1 MGNKA
6 SKGKNPNDLNLD
18 IETQAGQGAKH
29 QTEKQIQTGQ
39 NITNQSEKQIR
50 TGLSSKHQSKKQMRT
65 GLSSK
70 TQSQKQIQTGLSS
83 KTQKGGLQIPDSQQ
97 IQQLQLY
104 KKPDQEKIGE
114 GEYAIV
120 YKKNNQKVVRKV
132 PKLTRSKGIASTITK
147 LRKLQNTFQEIRNRS
162 QTGENISSFIIAE
175 NEIRNYDY
183 INEHDEIKDYFPSK
197 IESIGIVPYIEF
209 LEGYITFK
217 DFIKNPEINRRTK
230 KTLMKEIVRILQKL
244 HDNGFY
250 HRDLYSLENIMIL
263 PNSQD
268 TYDVKFIDLGL
279 SLNNDSIQKCS
290 QNELNLFFTRHN
302 PHFVGVSY
310 SDSVGSLLSDFQR
323 NSSEKTLAISS
334 KILKDADL
342 CMFLVCCQYFLNDGE
357 KDFSTHVRTKESI
370 LRIRNYDD
378 LSSQDIN
385 SIIDYTIV

>member
-120 YKKNNQKVVRKV
+120 Y
-132 PKLTRSKGIASTITK
+132 
-147 LRKLQNTFQEIRNRS
+147 
-162 QTGENISSFIIAE
+162 
-175 NEIRNYDY
+175 
-183 INEHDEIKDYFPSK
+183 
-197 IESIGIVPYIEF
+197 
-209 LEGYITFK
+209 
-217 DFIKNPEINRRTK
+217 
-230 KTLMKEIVRILQKL
+230 
-244 HDNGFY
+244 
-250 HRDLYSLENIMIL
+250 
-263 PNSQD
+263 
-268 TYDVKFIDLGL
+268 
-279 SLNNDSIQKCS
+279 
-290 QNELNLFFTRHN
+290 
-302 PHFVGVSY
+302 
-310 SDSVGSLLSDFQR
+310 
-323 NSSEKTLAISS
+323 
-334 KILKDADL
+334 
-342 CMFLVCCQYFLNDGE
+342 
-357 KDFSTHVRTKESI
+357 
-370 LRIRNYDD
+370 
-378 LSSQDIN
+378 
-385 SIIDYTIV
+385 

>member
-6 SKGKNPNDLNLD
+6 SKGNNSEQNPNDPDLG
-18 IETQAGQGAKH
+18 IKTRTGQGTKH
-29 QTEKQIQTGQ
+29 QSQ
-39 NITNQSEKQIR
+39 KQIR
-50 TGLSSKHQSKKQMRT
+50 TGQ
-65 GLSSK
+65 SSK
-70 TQSQKQIQTGLSS
+70 TQSQEQIQTGQSSKTQSKKQIRTGLSS

-132 PKLTRSKGIASTITK
+132 PKFTRSKGIASTITE
-147 LRKLQNTFQEIRNRS
+147 LRKLQDNFQEIIKMS

-183 INEHDEIKDYFPSK
+183 IKERDEIKDYFPYK

-217 DFIKNPEINRRTK
+217 DFIKNSEINRITK
-230 KTLMKEIVRILQKL
+230 KTLMKEIVGILQRL

-279 SLNNDSIQKCS
+279 SLNNDSIQNYSK
-290 QNELNLFFTRHN
+290 NRLHLFFARHN
-302 PHFVGVSY
+302 PDYVGVSY
-310 SDSVGSLLSDFQR
+310 FDSVKNILEKFQPY
-323 NSSEKTLAISS
+323 SVGETLESSS
-334 KILKDADL
+334 KIFKDADL
-342 CMFLVCCQYFLNDGE
+342 CMFLVSCQYFLNDGE
-357 KDFSTHVRTKESI
+357 KDFSTRVRTRESV
-370 LRIRNYDD
+370 LKIRNYDD
-378 LSSQDIN
+378 LSSRDIN

>member
-1 MGNKA
+1 
-6 SKGKNPNDLNLD
+6 
-18 IETQAGQGAKH
+18 
-29 QTEKQIQTGQ
+29 
-39 NITNQSEKQIR
+39 
-50 TGLSSKHQSKKQMRT
+50 MRT
-65 GLSSK
+65 GQSSK
-70 TQSQKQIQTGLSS
+70 TQSQEQIRTGQTSQKQIRTGQSSKTQSQEQMRTGQNTTNQSQKQIRTGQSS

-132 PKLTRSKGIASTITK
+132 PTFIQSEGIASTIK
-147 LRKLQNTFQEIRNRS
+147 ELKKIQNKFQEIRNRS
-162 QTGENISSFIIAE
+162 QTGENISSFIFAE

-197 IESIGIVPYIEF
+197 IKNIGIVPYIDF

-217 DFIKNPEINRRTK
+217 DFITDSKISRITK
-230 KTLMKEIVRILQKL
+230 KNLMKEIVRILQKL

-250 HRDLYSLENIMIL
+250 HRDLYSLENIMII
-263 PNSQD
+263 PKSQD

-279 SLNNDSIQKCS
+279 SLNNHSIQKCS
-290 QNELNLFFTRHN
+290 EDELNLFFNAHN
-302 PHFVGVSY
+302 PGFVGVTY
-310 SDSVGSLLSDFQR
+310 VNSVLSLLRNFQT
-323 NSSEKTLAISS
+323 NSVEERLASSS

-342 CMFLVCCQYFLNDGE
+342 CMFLVSCQYFLNDGE
-357 KDFSTHVRTKESI
+357 KDFSTRVRTRESM